1 MTTEELLRRVRAR
14 GATFQVLEESRLKVQ
29 APSPLPDAMMEDLRL
44 HKAAIL
50 DLLAGEPPANALA
63 RANQGETANLL
74 AWAAGA
80 AEAGLTLQEPILFLE
95 TPLRLYTTTE
105 VGRYCRD
112 RLKFLS
118 MAQSNRVTGG
128 WGRFPQEWW
137 TEMESEAIAALAA
150 LKSATDEATE
160 ENGNGDETE
169 CTKLPRFTLNT
180 AHR

>member
-1 MTTEELLRRVRAR
+1 MTAEELLRQVRAR

-29 APSPLPDAMMEDLRL
+29 APSPLPEAMMEELRL
-44 HKAAIL
+44 NKAAIL
-50 DLLAGEPPANALA
+50 ALLAGETSADSSA
-63 RANQGETANLL
+63 RVSQGESANLL

-95 TPLRLYTTTE
+95 TPLRPYTTTE

-112 RLKFLS
+112 RLRFLS

-128 WGRFPQEWW
+128 WGRFPPEWW
-137 TEMESEAIAALAA
+137 TEMESKGIAALAA

-169 CTKLPRFTLNT
+169 CTKLSRFTLNT